1 MTRTFSLHRQH
12 SGDAPVVRVYSPP
25 PELPREIPRWSRV
38 QALRSHSKDP
48 NTRASTVSSAS
59 MSSSL
64 YDDDVFGPSVRN
76 EIDLGSIG
84 LLPEPING
92 LLMSSSEAMKN
103 WNGHEA
109 QMPDTAA
116 FSGPF
121 DLARTRLPLWQ
132 RESCESSI
140 ERHPLSRNPSS
151 GLTPS
156 LVDQYGPSRSGS
168 SASRLNM
175 FNKDMFNN
183 SNTHRIL
190 PLSNGEDPSIFA
202 FTPLETQSR
211 SSKSHLTHLNPSK
224 KSPLRASMS
233 VLQETSGNKS
243 NLNDLTTAR
252 PSSDPTA
259 QPFIW
264 DETVEMKPGKP
275 SALKERDQGHK
286 RQSRQRIS
294 FTTSRPTSVAFE
306 AMVEELA
313 DDNNTPSRAQTL
325 PSLFL
330 TSPKQERL
338 SPRPP
343 SVLVF
348 EPWLMPPSTP
358 GRGRQRD
365 LGDYS
370 KVVSVYESYNM
381 ERGTSSEDL
390 LSTPTRK
397 PTSEKPYNRQSS
409 IVSGTPSDPSW
420 LLREPFIQKIS
431 QPELVDIPQKSSM
444 NDKTLSSNVPQ
455 ASENRPALKNYNT
468 KNLPVKGTRVAP
480 TRQSPTRHSSSR
492 GSPMR
497 RAGRSPTRPLA
508 LTIMNQLRKKNSEI
522 FDSDATYYMNILPG
536 TPEINDA
543 EGFDLVTPKRSFSR
557 VHETGHSGP
566 KPMDRVWRNID
577 RQSEVVG
584 LGISADFERSDHS
597 TTPETIYKQVNHFTG
612 GT

>member
-1 MTRTFSLHRQH
+1 
-12 SGDAPVVRVYSPP
+12 
-25 PELPREIPRWSRV
+25 
-38 QALRSHSKDP
+38 
-48 NTRASTVSSAS
+48 

-84 LLPEPING
+84 LLPEPNDR
-92 LLMSSSEAMKN
+92 LLLSSSEAMKN
-103 WNGHEA
+103 WNRHEA
-109 QMPDTAA
+109 PMPDTAT
-116 FSGPF
+116 FSDSF
-121 DLARTRLPLWQ
+121 ELARTRLPLRQ
-132 RESCESSI
+132 RESCGSSI

-175 FNKDMFNN
+175 FNKDMFNS
-183 SNTHRIL
+183 SNNQRNL
-190 PLSNGEDPSIFA
+190 PLDNGEDPSTFT
-202 FTPLETQSR
+202 FTPLSTQSR
-211 SSKSHLTHLNPSK
+211 SSKSHLTHFNLSK
-224 KSPLRASMS
+224 VSPLRASMS
-233 VLQETSGNKS
+233 VLQETSGNRS
-243 NLNDLTTAR
+243 NLNDVIIAR
-252 PSSDPTA
+252 PSSDPTV

-264 DETVEMKPGKP
+264 DETLEMKPGKP

-294 FTTSRPTSVAFE
+294 FTASRPCSIAFK

-313 DDNNTPSRAQTL
+313 DDNNTPSQAPTL

-330 TSPKQERL
+330 TSPKQDRL

-343 SVLVF
+343 SVLVL
-348 EPWLMPPSTP
+348 EPWLKPPSTS

-397 PTSEKPYNRQSS
+397 PSSEKPYNRQSS
-409 IVSGTPSDPSW
+409 IVSDTPSHPSW

-431 QPELVDIPQKSSM
+431 QPELVDISQESSM
-444 NDKTLSSNVPQ
+444 KDKTLSSNIPQ
-455 ASENRPALKNYNT
+455 ASENRPALKIYNT
-468 KNLPVKGTRVAP
+468 KNLPVRGTRVAP
-480 TRQSPTRHSSSR
+480 TRQSPPRHFSSR

-497 RAGRSPTRPLA
+497 SAGRSPTRPLA

-536 TPEINDA
+536 TPELNDA
-543 EGFDLVTPKRSFSR
+543 EGFDLVTPKRSFPR
-557 VHETGHSGP
+557 VRETGDSSP
-566 KPMDRVWRNID
+566 KPIDRVWGNID

-584 LGISADFERSDHS
+584 LGISTDFERPDHS